1 MKIRIKY
8 SKLGNLKFIGH
19 LDVMRYFQKE
29 IRRAKLDIS
38 YSKGYSPHQIISFAA
53 PLALGITSDG
63 EYFDAEFNSVTTS
76 AEMIEALNAV
86 SVDEIHVTKCVQI
99 PENAKN
105 AMSIVAASDYEITFR
120 EQNDL
125 SEKLLASVE
134 ELNKQDEIIVL
145 KKTKKSEK
153 EENIRPGILKLERR
167 PHRSGHASAPPP
179 GIHAGRHRQPVRL
192 FRSELPLPRLQKRD
206 RPLPRAVA
214 GHGRS
219 GSAPPLARRKQ
230 TGAGALYLMYRG
242 CSAPLFY
249 ALPAFRF
256 SRKTV
261 SASVMASETG
271 NAAQTPFIPNSA
283 LSTSEQ
289 TTMATMP
296 RHSEVMEASAGR
308 LTAPR

>member
-153 EENIRPGILKLERR
+153 EEKYPSGYFKAGTER
-167 PHRSGHASAPPP
+167 
-179 GIHAGRHRQPVRL
+179 
-192 FRSELPLPRLQKRD
+192 
-206 RPLPRAVA
+206 
-214 GHGRS
+214 
-219 GSAPPLARRKQ
+219 
-230 TGAGALYLMYRG
+230 
-242 CSAPLFY
+242 
-249 ALPAFRF
+249 
-256 SRKTV
+256 
-261 SASVMASETG
+261 
-271 NAAQTPFIPNSA
+271 
-283 LSTSEQ
+283 
-289 TTMATMP
+289 
-296 RHSEVMEASAGR
+296 
-308 LTAPR
+308 

>member
-1 MKIRIKY
+1 LEEVFVLKIRIKY

-76 AEMIEALNAV
+76 TEMIEALNAV

-99 PENAKN
+99 PEDAKN

-120 EQNDL
+120 EQNVL
-125 SEKLLASVE
+125 NEKLLASVD

-167 PHRSGHASAPPP
+167 GD
-179 GIHAGRHRQPVRL
+179 GIYML
-192 FRSELPLPRLQKRD
+192 L
-206 RPLPRAVA
+206 
-214 GHGRS
+214 
-219 GSAPPLARRKQ
+219 Q
-230 TGAGALYLMYRG
+230 TGSVYNLKPELVVKALYDLCGETYDFFRIYIHRLETYYDKDG
-242 CSAPLFY
+242 SLQPLY
-249 ALPAFRF
+249 
-256 SRKTV
+256 
-261 SASVMASETG
+261 MAGEE
-271 NAAQTPFIPNSA
+271 F
-283 LSTSEQ
+283 
-289 TTMATMP
+289 
-296 RHSEVMEASAGR
+296 
-308 LTAPR
+308 